1 MRQKIEAK
9 TELDKVSDKAD
20 AAAAEVDRQFALT
33 DMGMAAERYV
43 RMQTAAIRLRWG
55 MEKFRKEKQG
65 PLLEEVSKIFRVLT
79 LDNFSKLTVNSDD
92 KDRRYLA
99 GIRSNEVH
107 VEVDGM
113 SDSTVDQ
120 LYLALRLAAIGEYA
134 QKSQSLP
141 FVADDLFINFDDN
154 RAAAEFKTLMDLTQK
169 TQVLFF
175 THHEHLINVAK
186 QALPQESFMVHE
198 L

>member
-1 MRQKIEAK
+1 LRQKIEAK